1 MIETMEQEKNKA
13 IFESMPVPEAVRT
26 MALPTIISQLIVL
39 VYNMADTF
47 YLGRTNNPFM
57 VAGVSLILPVFNIC
71 LSLAG
76 LAGIGGGAL
85 ISRLLGA
92 GETQKKRKRSP
103 HSALVWQLSQQQYSR
118 WGCCCL

>member
-1 MIETMEQEKNKA
+1 MRTYASCADFSYRRFFHSGERSMAKERNKD
-13 IFESMPVPEAVRT
+13 IFETMPVPLAVRT

-39 VYNMADTF
+39 IYNMADTF

-76 LAGIGGGAL
+76 LSGIGGGGCAD
-85 ISRLLGA
+85 GDA
-92 GETQKKRKRSP
+92 VG
-103 HSALVWQLSQQQYSR
+103 VCVFQL
-118 WGCCCL
+118 

>member
-1 MIETMEQEKNKA
+1 MAKERNKD
-13 IFESMPVPEAVRT
+13 IFETMPVPLAVRT

-39 VYNMADTF
+39 IYNMADTF

-76 LAGIGGGAL
+76 LSGIGGGGRAD
-85 ISRLLGA
+85 GDA
-92 GETQKKRKRSP
+92 VG
-103 HSALVWQLSQQQYSR
+103 VCVFQL
-118 WGCCCL
+118 